1 MSKVSRRDFLK
12 IGGSGAASAGVA
24 IATGGLVYAGGAQ
37 AASTSTDVGRTT
49 LPYPRQAIANVRDL
63 KVNTPHFFTYPDSA
77 SPCQLIRMGKPV
89 PGGVGPDGDIVAYS
103 TLCTHMG
110 CPVSYDSESRD
121 FKCPCHFSVFDTEKE
136 GQMVTGQAT
145 ENLPRILLHVDPKT
159 GDISAIG
166 VDGLIYGR
174 QSNIL

>member
-12 IGGSGAASAGVA
+12 MGGTGAAAGAA
-24 IATGGLVYAGGAQ
+24 IASGGLLLPTGAEASGEAG
-37 AASTSTDVGRTT
+37 SRIT
-49 LPYPRQAIANVRDL
+49 LPYPKKAIANAHKLR
-63 KVNTPHFFTYPDSA
+63 VNHPVQFTYPDKS
-77 SPCQLIRMGKPV
+77 SPCVIIRMGHPV
-89 PGGVGPDGDIVAYS
+89 PGGVGPKNDIVAYS

-110 CPVSYDSESRD
+110 CPVSYDTKTRD
-121 FKCPCHFSVFDTEKE
+121 FKCPCHFSVFDSEKE

-145 ENLPRILLHVDPKT
+145 ENLPRILLSYDAKS
-159 GDISAIG
+159 GNISAVG